1 MTAKRKEV
9 VKDAHGKKT
18 ESMVQKTLERNKQ
31 MLEKAQALQETLAKT
46 SKELQNEKTKA
57 APAMDTKKD
66 I

>member
-1 MTAKRKEV
+1 
-9 VKDAHGKKT
+9 
-18 ESMVQKTLERNKQ
+18 

-57 APAMDTKKD
+57 VPAMDTKKD